1 MDVND
6 NQNNCVDCAELEQ
19 KIIDLENSWK
29 RALADYK
36 NLEKR
41 VSEEKEAVLN
51 FSNSVL
57 ILRILPVLDNLKTLV
72 KHIDDAGLKMIIKE
86 FEKILKEENVE
97 EISALDMEFD
107 PAYMEAIET
116 VFVDESKTGKVI
128 EVLQSGY
135 LLKNKVLRPARVKV
149 GGTKEE

>member
-6 NQNNCVDCAELEQ
+6 NQNNCVDCSELEQ

-97 EISALDMEFD
+97 EISALDMDFD

-116 VFVDESKTGKVI
+116 IFVDESKTGKVI